1 MLLGKYDD
9 SLEIHRRDKIVFAV
23 FLKPHHVI
31 STCRVNGG
39 LRKDLGVLFNHQS
52 CEPCNH
58 LHQTRR
64 IIDQTPM
71 DYLKTVCRRYDL
83 DPTQCASLG
92 TAANMNYAVIEDL
105 SFRNLTVVAVCTGG
119 VEANAGRAGDPANY
133 FETHGKF
140 EKTDDPDINPL
151 SGTINT
157 MVFINRPL
165 TQGAM
170 VRTIVTAT
178 EAKTAALQE
187 LNVNSRYSDGPAT
200 GTGTD
205 QIGVACRITDDP
217 PLTSA
222 GKHAKLGELIGK
234 TVKKAVKKT
243 LSLQNELTPEGQR
256 SVKIHIERFGTD
268 KEKIKTGICRYLS
281 ESTAKIL
288 CDNDHIVSRD
298 PLTVA
303 AVTALVHLRDKLVW
317 GILPESCLP
326 EIFSGYG
333 AQIASAVSGKPD
345 RIPFYREKLGQKKHG
360 MGNSAFLELV
370 YHSIAMG
377 FEEKWAE

>member
-1 MLLGKYDD
+1 MLLGKYYD
-9 SLEIHRRDKIVFAV
+9 SLEIHRRNKIVIAD
-23 FLKPHHVI
+23 FLEPHHVI

-39 LRKDLGVLFNHQS
+39 LRKDLAVLFNHQS

-58 LHQTRR
+58 TRQTRW
-64 IIDQTPM
+64 IIDQSPQ
-71 DYLKTVCRRYDL
+71 DYLKTICHRYDL
-83 DPTQCASLG
+83 DTTRCASLG
-92 TAANMNYAVIEDL
+92 TAANMNYAVIEEML
-105 SFRNLTVVAVCTGG
+105 FRNLTVVAVCTGG
-119 VEANAGRAGDPANY
+119 VEANAGRAGDPASY
-133 FETHGKF
+133 FETDGRF
-140 EKTDDPDINPL
+140 TATNDPDINPL
-151 SGTINT
+151 SGTINI

-165 TQGAM
+165 TEGAM

-217 PLTSA
+217 SLTSA

-234 TVKKAVKKT
+234 TVKIAVKKT
-243 LSLQNELTPEGQR
+243 LSLQNQLTPEGQR

-268 KEKIKTGICRYLS
+268 KESIKIGVCRHLS
-281 ESTAKIL
+281 EDNAKTFADNFDIL
-288 CDNDHIVSRD
+288 NRD

-303 AVTALVHLRDKLVW
+303 SVTALVHLRDKLAW
-317 GILPESCLP
+317 GTLPESCMP
-326 EIFSGYG
+326 EIFSSYG

-345 RIPFYREKLGQKKHG
+345 RIPFYRGKLGHQKQGIK
-360 MGNSAFLELV
+360 NTAFLELI
-370 YHSIAMG
+370 YRSMAMG
-377 FEEKWAE
+377 FEEKWG